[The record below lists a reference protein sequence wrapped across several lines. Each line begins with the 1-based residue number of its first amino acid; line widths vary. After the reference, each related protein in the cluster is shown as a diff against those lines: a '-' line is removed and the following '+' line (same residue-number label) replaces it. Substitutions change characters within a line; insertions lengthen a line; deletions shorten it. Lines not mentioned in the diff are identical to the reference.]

1 MKQMYS
7 SGRNNCFIPFEV
19 GSWCLKLKLD
29 IEVEVWS
36 ESMKLKI
43 QIENWSWSF
52 QLKSQEGRE
61 LNLRHS
67 DKP

>member
-1 MKQMYS
+1 MPLSKFS
-7 SGRNNCFIPFEV
+7 TVLKFEV

-29 IEVEVWS
+29 VEVEVWS